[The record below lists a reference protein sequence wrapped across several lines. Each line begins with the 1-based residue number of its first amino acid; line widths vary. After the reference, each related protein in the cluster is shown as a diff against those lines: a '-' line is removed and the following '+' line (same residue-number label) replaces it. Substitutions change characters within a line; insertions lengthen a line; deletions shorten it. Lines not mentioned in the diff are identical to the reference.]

1 MKGRVYGTVAA
12 RIEMAELKA
21 DLSELKADLGRVRAG
36 VTRLIWMVGINIV
49 LNLGILMLLP
59 C

>member
-1 MKGRVYGTVAA
+1 MAA